1 MLGPCGD
8 GGRGAAPVNRAFA
21 DSLVALGIFV
31 TSLVV
36 GAVVLVGGLLLAA
49 RTMGNHADPTARSSA
64 ADFLV
69 VRGRLSCDSEVTE
82 EPEPV
87 MDGEPSAL
95 RICAGPEGSM
105 PWTAPA
111 DVVEGDLTPLL
122 RILADLEPAP
132 DEPYACTFQ
141 GGPAYDLLIRFS
153 GTTYAR
159 VRGDTG
165 GCGVVTSNGN
175 DYFGADEVLDTVLA
189 MVEEQRDQRPEP
201 TAIPD
206 PPDCPVDRG
215 LGPAYS
221 LTGEVTEMVVAV
233 SCWRPDARE
242 LAPFGDPVPVPA
254 RQLEALLADVGQ
266 NGQPLE
272 MPGDYDCPG
281 GPKELYMQTLVGR
294 TAWGDLIALS
304 GTCREF
310 YVDVWSQRT
319 GDDPPRVWRPT
330 PRSQRILD
338 DLRR

>member
-1 MLGPCGD
+1 MVVLLLTGATIVQRVDQRPREPFFEPISVDAAYAIDEPLTCDTELQEVPMLPLE
-8 GGRGAAPVNRAFA
+8 AEP
-21 DSLVALGIFV
+21 VAL
-31 TSLVV
+31 
-36 GAVVLVGGLLLAA
+36 LLC
-49 RTMGNHADPTARSSA
+49 AD
-64 ADFLV
+64 
-69 VRGRLSCDSEVTE
+69 
-82 EPEPV
+82 
-87 MDGEPSAL
+87 
-95 RICAGPEGSM
+95 PEGSL
-105 PWTAPA
+105 PWTSPI
-111 DVVEGDLTPLL
+111 DVVEGDLSEL
-122 RILADLEPAP
+122 RAVLDDLETAP
-132 DEPYACTFQ
+132 DEPYDCTFQ
-141 GGPAYDLLIRFS
+141 GGPGYDLMLRFS
-153 GTTYAR
+153 RDRYAR
-159 VRGDTG
+159 IHGDTG
-165 GCGVVTSNGN
+165 GCGVVTTGIGEW
-175 DYFGADEVLDTVLA
+175 FGADEVLDTVLA

-206 PPDCPVDRG
+206 APDCTVDR

-254 RQLEALLADVGQ
+254 RQLEELLADVDQ
-266 NGQPLE
+266 NSQPLR

-310 YVDVWSQRT
+310 YVDMWSQRP
-319 GDDPPRVWRPT
+319 GDDPPRVWRPS